1 MGRKQAKV
9 SSVLSREKRL
19 VSPADI
25 KNLFNFL
32 KICKKANHSA
42 HPFKNA
48 TIPEIN
54 TLVKIIKLVL
64 RQRLPLRE
72 ERLKKLKK
80 YKTVFRKLVQT
91 HNKDN
96 LMKKKLVNQSG
107 SGILSLL
114 PLIGGVLSS
123 IFTK

>member
-1 MGRKQAKV
+1 MVRKQAKV
-9 SSVLSREKRL
+9 GSTLVREKRL
-19 VSPADI
+19 VSPADL

-32 KICKKANHSA
+32 KICKKATHSTQ
-42 HPFKNA
+42 PFKNA

-64 RQRLPLRE
+64 RQRLPIRK
-72 ERLKKLKK
+72 ERLKKLKR
-80 YKTVFRKLVQT
+80 YKNIFRKLVQT

-114 PLIGGVLSS
+114 PIIGGVLSS